1 MYRVHLSHI
10 FRTVRP
16 PQVYE
21 LSVSQMDLSNWM

>member
-16 PQVYE
+16 P
-21 LSVSQMDLSNWM
+21 